1 MGNDFNQPL
10 VATASLRVLAAILLC
25 SFALPGC
32 DRTYF
37 ADPITATVVD
47 SETKRPL
54 EGVVVAAHWEMKGG
68 LEGGNVGAEVM
79 IMEAVTDSAGKFHFP
94 GWGPLK
100 VHVGFLSNAK
110 LTNATPEMI
119 FFKGGYEWGMKANF
133 PTTKTMNGV
142 GPHLFSEWNGKTIE
156 LKKFEGTLKEYAREV
171 DDGLPRYAFE
181 GHCNWRKIPAMIL
194 AIRDQTKIFQNA
206 GIHTGTF
213 YTSLLI
219 NDGFGCGPV
228 EQYLKE
234 HGQRN

>member
-25 SFALPGC
+25 CFALPGC

-47 SETKRPL
+47 AETKQPL
-54 EGVVVAAHWEMKGG
+54 EGVVVAARWEMKGG

-94 GWGPLK
+94 AWGPLD

-110 LTNATPEMI
+110 LTNDTPEMD
-119 FFKGGYEWGMKANF
+119 FFKSGYELGMKANF
-133 PTTKTMNGV
+133 STTKTMNGV

-156 LKKFEGTLKEYAREV
+156 MKKFEGDLQAYASYLGIFFP
-171 DDGLPRYAFE
+171 DYAFE

-194 AIRDQTKIFQNA
+194 ALRDQTNIFQNA

-213 YTSLLI
+213 YTSLSM
-219 NDGFGCGPV
+219 NDGFGCGPF
-228 EQYLKE
+228 EQFLKE